1 MLQNKSIH
9 SKLLQIDTESRFD
22 HSGSDGPPPVDGP
35 HLNSLQFVCQLTNTE
50 SMLVVEVDGLNLG
63 GEHQWMEL
71 RTHSGHVID
80 MPLSNTLR
88 GRTEVYMLVPMDTFL
103 PTGTVVVQVVGCDED
118 GASLR
123 SDSIMII
130 LADNVD
136 VRQKIFEV
144 NSFAV
149 FASGRLRTQLNG
161 FLALVGKA
169 LADIL
174 SFNTANPKKKLRRA
188 RYLLVGRALYKR
200 LREMR
205 RGLNRALL

>member
-1 MLQNKSIH
+1 
-9 SKLLQIDTESRFD
+9 
-22 HSGSDGPPPVDGP
+22 
-35 HLNSLQFVCQLTNTE
+35 
-50 SMLVVEVDGLNLG
+50 
-63 GEHQWMEL
+63 
-71 RTHSGHVID
+71 
-80 MPLSNTLR
+80 
-88 GRTEVYMLVPMDTFL
+88 MDTFL
-103 PTGTVVVQVVGCDED
+103 STGTVVVQVVGCDED

-169 LADIL
+169 LADVL
-174 SFNTANPKKKLRRA
+174 SFNAANPNKKKKVAESAISFGWTRA
-188 RYLLVGRALYKR
+188 VQEIARNAPWAQSGTTLAERSTGIRTARANVKL
-200 LREMR
+200 
-205 RGLNRALL
+205 

>member
-1 MLQNKSIH
+1 
-9 SKLLQIDTESRFD
+9 
-22 HSGSDGPPPVDGP
+22 
-35 HLNSLQFVCQLTNTE
+35 
-50 SMLVVEVDGLNLG
+50 
-63 GEHQWMEL
+63 
-71 RTHSGHVID
+71 
-80 MPLSNTLR
+80 
-88 GRTEVYMLVPMDTFL
+88 MDTFL

-169 LADIL
+169 LADVL
-174 SFNTANPKKKLRRA
+174 SFNAANQKKNKSCGERDIFWLDA
-188 RYLLVGRALYKR
+188 RCTRDCEKCAVGSI
-200 LREMR
+200 
-205 RGLNRALL
+205 GHCFS

>member
-1 MLQNKSIH
+1 
-9 SKLLQIDTESRFD
+9 
-22 HSGSDGPPPVDGP
+22 
-35 HLNSLQFVCQLTNTE
+35 
-50 SMLVVEVDGLNLG
+50 
-63 GEHQWMEL
+63 
-71 RTHSGHVID
+71 
-80 MPLSNTLR
+80 
-88 GRTEVYMLVPMDTFL
+88 MDTFL

-149 FASGRLRTQLNG
+149 FALGRLRTQLNG
-161 FLALVGKA
+161 FLALVDKA
-169 LADIL
+169 LADVL
-174 SFNTANPKKKLRRA
+174 SFNTANQKKKLRRA

>member
-1 MLQNKSIH
+1 
-9 SKLLQIDTESRFD
+9 
-22 HSGSDGPPPVDGP
+22 
-35 HLNSLQFVCQLTNTE
+35 
-50 SMLVVEVDGLNLG
+50 
-63 GEHQWMEL
+63 
-71 RTHSGHVID
+71 
-80 MPLSNTLR
+80 
-88 GRTEVYMLVPMDTFL
+88 MDTFL

-169 LADIL
+169 LADVL
-174 SFNTANPKKKLRRA
+174 SFNAANPKKKKVAESAISFGWTRA
-188 RYLLVGRALYKR
+188 VQEIARNAPWAQSGTALAERSTGIRTARANVKL
-200 LREMR
+200 
-205 RGLNRALL
+205 